1 MEKEEQPC
9 SKRKS
14 KNLIPKRHWSDSFCV
29 NEAAREPCSTR
40 TVFLTSVKSILIE
53 QVLDAEM
60 DEYLSYPKHASIV
73 QKRGNGRNGHGSE
86 IIY

>member
-1 MEKEEQPC
+1 MFDK
-9 SKRKS
+9 
-14 KNLIPKRHWSDSFCV
+14 DG
-29 NEAAREPCSTR
+29 
-40 TVFLTSVKSILIE
+40 FLTSSKSILIE

-86 IIY
+86 IIC